1 MATHGQV
8 CVGSRPA
15 RAGAGGRQ
23 GGRLWRSSWAQWV
36 FIHETKI
43 RRPLEFRGDFLGDL
57 RAYDG
62 LCQSAFCDNPES
74 RNLVILVAR

>member
-1 MATHGQV
+1 MARFVSARDRLALAPEVAKEVACGGAPGLS
-8 CVGSRPA
+8 GS
-15 RAGAGGRQ
+15 
-23 GGRLWRSSWAQWV
+23 S
-36 FIHETKI
+36 IHETKI